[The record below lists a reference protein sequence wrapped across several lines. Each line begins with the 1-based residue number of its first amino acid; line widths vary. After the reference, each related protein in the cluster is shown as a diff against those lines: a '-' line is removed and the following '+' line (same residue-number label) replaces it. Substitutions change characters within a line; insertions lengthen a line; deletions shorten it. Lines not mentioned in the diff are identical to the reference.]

1 MLTLRIYDGC
11 YHWVTEDAIL
21 HICEF
26 VKNIKHEYKSY
37 EKRAQENVI
46 EENASPEII
55 SH

>member
-1 MLTLRIYDGC
+1 
-11 YHWVTEDAIL
+11 L

-26 VKNIKHEYKSY
+26 VKTQFDEYKSL
-37 EKRAQENVI
+37 EKSEQENVI